1 MSNIEAYPLTW
12 PVGYPRTKFPERN
25 VRFKQTSLAKCR
37 DLVLK
42 ELERLGARGVVLST
56 NIPLRQ
62 DGLPYAGFERRNIVD
77 KGVAVYF
84 SIDKQPT
91 VLCCDAWDRW
101 EDNFYAIA
109 KTIEA
114 MRGIDRWGVS
124 EMLKRAFTGFTA
136 LPETSTATMN
146 VWQILGLLGCPADV
160 EAVKVAYRSQAKKVH
175 PDLPD
180 GSHSLMQQL
189 NEAYESALSLFK

>member
-1 MSNIEAYPLTW
+1 MNNVEAYPLTW
-12 PVGYPRTKFPERN
+12 PVGYPRTKYPERN
-25 VRFKQTSLAKCR
+25 LRFKQTSLAKCR

-42 ELERLGARGVVLST
+42 ELERLGARGIVLST

-62 DGLPYAGFERRNIVD
+62 DGLPYGDFERRHITD

-101 EDNFYAIA
+101 EDNFYSIA

-136 LPETSTATMN
+136 LPESTTTTMN
-146 VWQILGLLGCPADV
+146 VWQILGLSDCPADV
-160 EAVKVAYRSQAKKVH
+160 DSVKAAYRQQVKKVH
-175 PDLPD
+175 PDVPG
-180 GSHSLMQQL
+180 GSHELMQKL
-189 NEAYESALSLFK
+189 NLAYEEALNLFR